1 MNSVS
6 ELSILGHAPAVDLR
20 EVNAVRQAVVAGRLK
35 KVRRITMGGN
45 EAIAKGALEAGA
57 RFFGG
62 YPITPSTEMLEYCAT
77 RIFGHGGSYL
87 QMEDE
92 IAGIAAAIGASLG
105 GVKAFTATSG
115 PGFSLKQENLGYAC
129 LVEIPLVV
137 VNVMRGGP
145 STGGP
150 TDVGQ
155 SDVMQARWG
164 THGDHPI
171 IAIAP
176 ATVQEC
182 WEETVRA
189 FNLSEKYRTP
199 VLVLPDAKVSQ
210 MKEPLI
216 LPSLAEVP
224 IVNRLEPTGSPERY
238 EAFGPCASGV
248 PPLAPFGQGYR
259 THFTGLYHN
268 RKGLPTADPKQ
279 VGQLLQRIHAK
290 LDTPQARLDIRKTEE
305 FLCEDADVLVIAYG
319 ITARAAKDAV
329 LQARKEGIKAGLVRP
344 VTLWPS
350 DKETILKRLAAAKR
364 VIVAEVNLGQYRL
377 EIERLGYEMA
387 RRGNRVPPEIVGV
400 HRVDTL
406 LINPRDILEEIRNKG
421 ATLPCGSPASERNPE
436 ERKEAK

>member
-1 MNSVS
+1 MNDLAEGAV
-6 ELSILGHAPAVDLR
+6 LAPRAKAAAIDLR
-20 EVNAVRQAVVAGRLK
+20 EINPVRRAVSSGRLK
-35 KVRRITMGGN
+35 RVRRLTMGGN

-62 YPITPSTEMLEYCAT
+62 YPITPSTEMLEYCAA
-77 RIFGHGGSYL
+77 RMFGVGGSYL

-92 IAGIAAAIGASLG
+92 IASIAAAIGASLG

-129 LVEIPLVV
+129 LAEIPLVV
-137 VNVMRGGP
+137 VDVMRGGP

-164 THGDHPI
+164 THGDHPV

-176 ATVQEC
+176 HTVQEC

-189 FNLSEKYRTP
+189 FNLAEKYRTP

-210 MKEPLI
+210 MKEPLM
-216 LPSLAEVP
+216 LPALEEVP
-224 IVNRLEPTGSPERY
+224 IVNRLKPAGTPGEY
-238 EAFGPCASGV
+238 EAFCPNATGV
-248 PPLAPFGQGYR
+248 PPLAAFGEGYR
-259 THFTGLYHN
+259 AHFTGLYHN

-279 VGQLLQRIHAK
+279 IGELLNRIHAK
-290 LDTPQARLDIRKTEE
+290 LRTPEAKRDILKTEE
-305 FLCEDADVLVIAYG
+305 FLCEDAEILIVAYG

-329 LQARKEGIKAGLVRP
+329 LQARAEGVKAGLLRP

-350 DKETILKRLAAAKR
+350 DEERIMAHLSRARR
-364 VIVAEVNLGQYRL
+364 VIVAELNLGQYSL
-377 EIERLGYEMA
+377 EVERLAYRMA
-387 RRGNRVPPEIVGV
+387 RRDNRVPPAITGLN
-400 HRVDTL
+400 RCDTL
-406 LINPRDILEEIRNKG
+406 LLTPRDIHRAI
-421 ATLPCGSPASERNPE
+421 
-436 ERKEAK
+436 KEGE

>member
-1 MNSVS
+1 MNSIAEMAPV
-6 ELSILGHAPAVDLR
+6 LGHAPAVDLR
-20 EVNAVRQAVVAGRLK
+20 EINPVKQAVVSGRLK
-35 KVRRITMGGN
+35 KVRRLTMGGN

-62 YPITPSTEMLEYCAT
+62 YPITPSTEVLEYCAA
-77 RIFGHGGSYL
+77 RLFGRGGSYL

-92 IAGIAAAIGASLG
+92 IASIAAAIGASLG

-171 IAIAP
+171 VAIAP
-176 ATVQEC
+176 HTVQEC

-189 FNLSEKYRTP
+189 FNIAETYRIP
-199 VLVLPDAKVSQ
+199 VVLLPDAKVSQ

-216 LPSLAEVP
+216 LPPLAQVP
-224 IVNRLEPTGSPERY
+224 IVNRVKPTGSPELY
-238 EAFGPCASGV
+238 EAFATSASGV
-248 PPLAPFGQGYR
+248 PPLAAFGEGYR
-259 THFTGLYHN
+259 AHFTGLYHN

-279 VGQLLQRIHAK
+279 VGQLLERIHAK
-290 LDTPQARLDIRKTEE
+290 LETREARRDILKTEE
-305 FLCEDADVLVIAYG
+305 FLCEDAEVLVVAYG

-329 LQARKEGIKAGLVRP
+329 LQARRNGVKAGLVRP
-344 VTLWPS
+344 ITLWPS
-350 DKETILKRLAAAKR
+350 DKETMIKRLSRSRK

-377 EIERLGYEMA
+377 EVERLAYEMA
-387 RRGNRVPPEIVGV
+387 RREKKVPPEVVGV

-406 LINPRDILEEIRNKG
+406 LISPRDIVEEI
-421 ATLPCGSPASERNPE
+421 
-436 ERKEAK
+436 RKEAK

>member
-1 MNSVS
+1 MNSIA
-6 ELSILGHAPAVDLR
+6 EMAFGYAAAVDLR
-20 EVNAVRQAVVAGRLK
+20 EINPVKQAVVSGRLK
-35 KVRRITMGGN
+35 KVRRLTMGGN

-92 IAGIAAAIGASLG
+92 IASIAAAIGASLG

-137 VNVMRGGP
+137 IDVMRGGP

-171 IAIAP
+171 VAIAP
-176 ATVQEC
+176 HTVQEC

-189 FNLSEKYRTP
+189 FNIAEKYRTP

-216 LPSLAEVP
+216 LPPLALVP
-224 IVNRLEPTGSPERY
+224 IVNRLRPAGSPERY
-238 EAFGPCASGV
+238 EAFAPSASGV
-248 PPLAPFGQGYR
+248 PPLAAFGDGYR
-259 THFTGLYHN
+259 SHFTGLYHN

-279 VGQLLQRIHAK
+279 VGLLLRRIHAK
-290 LDTPQARLDIRKTEE
+290 LDTREARRDILKTEE
-305 FLCEDADVLVIAYG
+305 FLCEDAQVLIVAYG

-329 LQARKEGIKAGLVRP
+329 LQARRVGIKAGLVRP

-350 DKETILKRLAAAKR
+350 DKETIIKHLAAANK
-364 VIVAEVNLGQYRL
+364 VIVAEINLGQYRL
-377 EIERLGYEMA
+377 EVERLAYEMA
-387 RRGNRVPPEIVGV
+387 RRYNRVPPEIVGV

-406 LINPRDILEEIRNKG
+406 LISPRDIVEEIR
-421 ATLPCGSPASERNPE
+421 
-436 ERKEAK
+436 KEVK